1 MDLIFGGAYQG
12 KLAYA
17 REIYG
22 LADSDIFT
30 CTESG
35 EVGFSKRCVCAL
47 EEYVLAC
54 VRAGRTPES
63 TFRPNAVLI
72 CRDISC
78 GVVPIDPVLRVWR
91 EETGRYLQRLAAS
104 ADHVVR
110 LFCGIPQTLK

>member
-17 REIYG
+17 RETYG
-22 LADSDIFT
+22 LLDSDIFV

-35 EVGFSKRCVCAL
+35 KIDFSKRCVCAL

-54 VRAGRTPES
+54 VRGGKTPES
-63 TFRPNAVLI
+63 AFRPDAVLL

-78 GVVPIDPVLRVWR
+78 GVVPLDPVLRLWR
-91 EETGRYLQRLAAS
+91 EETGRYLQRLAAD